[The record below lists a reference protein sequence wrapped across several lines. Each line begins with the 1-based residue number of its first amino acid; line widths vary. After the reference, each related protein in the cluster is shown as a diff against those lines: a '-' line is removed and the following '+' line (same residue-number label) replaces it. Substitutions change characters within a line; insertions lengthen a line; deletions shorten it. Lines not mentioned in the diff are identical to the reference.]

1 MRHARRVSP
10 QIDPALAVVWR
21 SPYELQIGAPEPCV
35 VVERPDRLRL
45 DLVHLLRRGA
55 SVAALESVATALG
68 GRAEDVAD
76 LLGLLAPTF
85 TSGERPPLAAA
96 GSKPVVVA
104 GSDGAATTLTGA
116 LSLLGYPVTL
126 VSAAEPIEWGAM
138 RRPRLVVL
146 VEPRV
151 IAPALHLPLVR
162 RDLPHLPVV
171 SGDRHIALGPLV
183 IPGATPCLRCLDLAR
198 RDADHAWPAIA
209 AQLLSQPPPP
219 PDPRLELKATSSA
232 ARTIDTLLAHDR
244 RTLAGE
250 VELIPRDGG
259 RPRRVP
265 VAFHPECGCRVLG
278 GIATAPGRPAAHR
291 PVAPS
296 SGRAGDAHA

>member
-1 MRHARRVSP
+1 VSP

-21 SPYELQIGAPEPCV
+21 SPHELQIGAPEPCV
-35 VVERPDRLRL
+35 VVQRPDRLRL

-68 GRAEDVAD
+68 GRPTDVAE
-76 LLGLLAPTF
+76 LLDLLAPTL
-85 TSGERPPLAAA
+85 TTAERSPRASAAV
-96 GSKPVVVA
+96 KPVLVM
-104 GSDGAATTLTGA
+104 GRDGAATTLTGA
-116 LSLLGYPVTL
+116 LTLLGYPVTRA
-126 VSAAEPIEWGAM
+126 SATEPIEWDAM

-151 IAPALHLPLVR
+151 LAPAVHLPLLR
-162 RDLPHLPVV
+162 RDLSHLPII

-183 IPGATPCLRCLDLAR
+183 IPGETPCLRCLDLAR

-209 AQLLSQPPPP
+209 AQLLTQPPPP

-244 RTLAGE
+244 ATFVGE
-250 VELIPRDGG
+250 IELIPRDGG

-265 VAFHPECGCRVLG
+265 VDFHPECGCRAPG
-278 GIATAPGRPAAHR
+278 GIETAPGRPAAHR
-291 PVAPS
+291 PAAPS
-296 SGRAGDAHA
+296 

>member
-1 MRHARRVSP
+1 VSP

-21 SPYELQIGAPEPCV
+21 SPHELQIGAPEPCV

-68 GRAEDVAD
+68 GGTEDVAD
-76 LLGLLAPTF
+76 LLGLLAPSLT
-85 TSGERPPLAAA
+85 TADRPTCAPAA
-96 GSKPVVVA
+96 SKPIVVV
-104 GSDGAATTLTGA
+104 GSDGSATTLTGA
-116 LSLLGYPVTL
+116 LGLLGYPVIRA
-126 VSAAEPIEWGAM
+126 SAGEPLQLETP

-151 IAPALHLPLVR
+151 IAPALHLPLLR

-183 IPGATPCLRCLDLAR
+183 IPGETACLRCLDLAR
-198 RDADHAWPAIA
+198 RDADEAWPAIA
-209 AQLLSQPPPP
+209 AQLLTQPPPP
-219 PDPRLELKATSSA
+219 PDPRLELMAISSA
-232 ARTIDTLLAHDR
+232 ARAIDALLAHDR
-244 RTLAGE
+244 ATLAGV

-265 VAFHPECGCRVLG
+265 VAFHPECGCRVPG
-278 GIATAPGRPAAHR
+278 GIATAPDRPGAHR
-291 PVAPS
+291 LVAPS
-296 SGRAGDAHA
+296 STRAAVSRG